1 MIILIYGLGVFIK
14 FMKIE
19 FLYFINDFKK
29 IIICDKREIRFLN

>member
-1 MIILIYGLGVFIK
+1 MRILIYGLGVFIK

-29 IIICDKREIRFLN
+29 IIICDK